1 MRLHSAW
8 AAVGAPRQRCPPA
21 FGPKRNKSQIHLR
34 SMMGR
39 KQKPVPPTRDLATD
53 RMKILEICQ
62 ETYSHLFTGYSQKA
76 GMPRFSR
83 SRSRGQGQLG
93 KESGCPYPRVSAH

>member
-1 MRLHSAW
+1 
-8 AAVGAPRQRCPPA
+8 
-21 FGPKRNKSQIHLR
+21 
-34 SMMGR
+34 MMGR

-93 KESGCPYPRVSAH
+93 KESGCPYPRVSAHWAATTARMRAPALLRACRCPTSW